1 MKEGKQVILKLNW
14 QIQIIWLKKNLND
27 QNEKQE
33 KENKDI
39 LKEIEILD
47 NVLEAEKIK
56 VFKLTNQDRIMC
68 LGSSTRE
75 WM

>member
-1 MKEGKQVILKLNW
+1 LTNTDNLI
-14 QIQIIWLKKNLND
+14 KNLND

-75 WM
+75 